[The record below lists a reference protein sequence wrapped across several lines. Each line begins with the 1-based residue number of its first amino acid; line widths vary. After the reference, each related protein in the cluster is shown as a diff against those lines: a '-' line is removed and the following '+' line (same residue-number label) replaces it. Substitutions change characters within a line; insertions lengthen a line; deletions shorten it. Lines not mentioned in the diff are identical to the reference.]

1 MMNILSKYPER
12 EKMDGLGEHYMHSY
26 DKEERN
32 LRKLGH
38 ITKVAPHKEELI
50 NYLQIGSES

>member
-1 MMNILSKYPER
+1 
-12 EKMDGLGEHYMHSY
+12 MHSY

-38 ITKVAPHKEELI
+38 ITKVAPHKEELLK
-50 NYLQIGSES
+50 NLKRYLDILDN